1 MPDAIDTLFKL
12 IMLSSSVYP
21 YVELDNDEQNVMSR
35 QLLIKQET
43 E

>member
-1 MPDAIDTLFKL
+1 MPDAIDALFKL
-12 IMLSSSVYP
+12 IMLSSLVYP
-21 YVELDNDEQNVMSR
+21 YVELDNEQNIMSR

>member
-1 MPDAIDTLFKL
+1 MPDAIDALFKL
-12 IMLSSSVYP
+12 IMLSSLVYP
-21 YVELDNDEQNVMSR
+21 YVELDNEQNVMSR

>member
-1 MPDAIDTLFKL
+1 MPDAIDALFKL
-12 IMLSSSVYP
+12 IMLASLVYP
-21 YVELDNDEQNVMSR
+21 YVELDNEQNVMSR

>member
-1 MPDAIDTLFKL
+1 MPDAIDALFKL
-12 IMLSSSVYP
+12 IMLSSLVYP
-21 YVELDNDEQNVMSR
+21 YAELDNEQNVMSR